1 MSKEGK
7 CGRIRRRDKMQKN
20 KVLAKLQNPLNFLVQ
35 QPIFF
40 LLKGIKTGEKINLKA
55 ELQC

>member
-7 CGRIRRRDKMQKN
+7 SGRISRRDKMQKN
-20 KVLAKLQNPLNFLVQ
+20 KALAKLQNPLNFLVQ

-40 LLKGIKTGEKINLKA
+40 LLEGIKTGEKINLKS

>member
-40 LLKGIKTGEKINLKA
+40 LLKGIKAGEKINLKA